1 MTHNRSLESPDR
13 LTRAIVRLP
22 GDNFGRGLTTA
33 GLGAPDFRKMLGQH
47 AAYVRA
53 LEHLGLEVLSLEPQ
67 PSFPD
72 AHFVEDTAVVL
83 PELAVIARPGAA
95 ARRGEEES
103 IEPVLRPFRPVA
115 RIREPGT
122 LDGGDVL
129 VAGRRIFC
137 GLSGRTNAEGARQL
151 GRLAGELGYA
161 LTTVPVA
168 SGLHLKSGVNHLG
181 GERLLL
187 TKGMAGSGLFR
198 SFEHVEVDPS
208 EEYAANALLCNG
220 SLVVPA
226 GAVRTRRKLET
237 LGMPLVVLDV
247 SEARKMDGGLTCLSI
262 RF

>member
-1 MTHNRSLESPDR
+1 MTNPARLESPDR

-22 GDNFGRGLTTA
+22 GENFGQGLTTA
-33 GLGAPDFRKMLGQH
+33 GLGAPDFRTMLGQH

-53 LEHLGLEVLSLEPQ
+53 LENLGLEVLTLEPQ
-67 PSFPD
+67 SLFPD

-83 PELAVIARPGAA
+83 PELAVIARPGAPS
-95 ARRGEEES
+95 RRGEEET
-103 IEPVLRPFRPVA
+103 IEPVLRRFRPVA

-137 GLSGRTNAEGARQL
+137 GLSARTNEEGARQL
-151 GRLAGELGYA
+151 GALVMDRGYS

-168 SGLHLKSGVNHLG
+168 SGLHLKSGVSHLG

-187 TKGMAGSGLFR
+187 TRGMAGCGLFR
-198 SFEHVEVDPS
+198 SFENIEVDPS
-208 EEYAANALLCNG
+208 EEFAANALFCNG

-226 GAVRTRRKLET
+226 GAARTRRKLEK

>member
-1 MTHNRSLESPDR
+1 MTNTACPESPDR
-13 LTRAIVRLP
+13 FTRAIVRLP
-22 GDNFGRGLTTA
+22 GENFGQGLTTA
-33 GLGAPDFRKMLGQH
+33 GLGAPDFRIMLGQH

-53 LEHLGLEVLSLEPQ
+53 LENLGLEVLTLEPQ

-95 ARRGEEES
+95 VRRGEEET
-103 IEPVLRPFRPVA
+103 IEPVLRRFRPVV
-115 RIREPGT
+115 RIQEPGT

-129 VAGRRIFC
+129 VVGRRIFC

-151 GRLAGELGYA
+151 GRLAGELGYG

-168 SGLHLKSGVNHLG
+168 SGLHLKSAVNHLG
-181 GERLLL
+181 GGRLLL
-187 TKGMAGSGLFR
+187 TRGMAGRRPFR
-198 SFEHVEVDPS
+198 SWEHIEVDPS
-208 EEYAANALLCNG
+208 EEYAANALFCNG
-220 SLVVPA
+220 SLIAPA
-226 GAVRTRRKLET
+226 GAVRTRRKLEK